1 MCIRDRSTP
10 PEIFDFD
17 PTPLLFH
24 SRDRGDEPI
33 LDNVESRKKGWA
45 RIVLFSSFLK
55 PGKLNI
61 PSLKQIIKYS
71 FKEGLRNK
79 KSHFG
84 IYPFLWDEDW
94 ESSLVE
100 ILGENITKIQIAPV
114 LQNLIF
120 PRSKQVLLGWL
131 ETVSYTHLTLPTNR
145 EV

>member
-1 MCIRDRSTP
+1 MCIRDRHVTDAIVGIESTP

-84 IYPFLWDEDW
+84 IYPFLWE
-94 ESSLVE
+94 LVM
-100 ILGENITKIQIAPV
+100 
-114 LQNLIF
+114 
-120 PRSKQVLLGWL
+120 
-131 ETVSYTHLTLPTNR
+131 
-145 EV
+145 